1 MKKLGLASQ
10 ILIALVLGVI
20 VGALFYQNE
29 TVINVLTPIGDI
41 FIHLIKM
48 IVLPIVIAALI
59 VAVAGVGDM
68 KTIGRLGGKTI
79 LYFEIVTTI
88 ALAVGLL
95 AANVFHPGTGIDMSN
110 MEKGDISKYEETSK
124 TSSEKASFSET
135 IVHLVP
141 TNVFQSIAEGD
152 LLPTIFFTVLF
163 GLGIAAVGDKGK
175 PVLGFF
181 EGILEAMFWV
191 TNKVMKFAPFGVFAL
206 ISVTV
211 IKFGVGAL
219 LPLGKLV
226 LVVYGTMAFFVIVV
240 LGIIAKLAGTS
251 VFTLFKILKEEII
264 LAFSTASSEAVLP
277 RLMDK
282 MEKFGCPKAIT
293 SFVIPTG
300 YTFNLDGSA
309 IYQSVAAIFVAQMY
323 GVPLSIFEQITLL
336 LILMLTSKGMAGVPG
351 ASIVVVITTLGAMGL
366 PLEGL
371 AFIVGIDRILD
382 MVRTTVNVFGN
393 SLAAIVMSKWEKVFD
408 QEKSKKYIEEL
419 KQQTKAA

>member
-1 MKKLGLASQ
+1 
-10 ILIALVLGVI
+10 V
-20 VGALFYQNE
+20 
-29 TVINVLTPIGDI
+29 
-41 FIHLIKM
+41 
-48 IVLPIVIAALI
+48 
-59 VAVAGVGDM
+59 
-68 KTIGRLGGKTI
+68 
-79 LYFEIVTTI
+79 
-88 ALAVGLL
+88 
-95 AANVFHPGTGIDMSN
+95 
-110 MEKGDISKYEETSK
+110 
-124 TSSEKASFSET
+124 
-135 IVHLVP
+135 
-141 TNVFQSIAEGD
+141 
-152 LLPTIFFTVLF
+152 
-163 GLGIAAVGDKGK
+163 
-175 PVLGFF
+175 
-181 EGILEAMFWV
+181 
-191 TNKVMKFAPFGVFAL
+191 
-206 ISVTV
+206 
-211 IKFGVGAL
+211 
-219 LPLGKLV
+219 
-226 LVVYGTMAFFVIVV
+226 
-240 LGIIAKLAGTS
+240 
-251 VFTLFKILKEEII
+251 LKEEII

-309 IYQSVAAIFVAQMY
+309 IYQSIAAIFVAQMY
-323 GVPLSIFEQITLL
+323 GMPLSIYEQITLL

>member
-95 AANVFHPGTGIDMSN
+95 AANVFHPGTGIDLSN

-251 VFTLFKILKEEII
+251 VFTLFRVLKEEII

-309 IYQSVAAIFVAQMY
+309 IYQSIAAIFVAQMY
-323 GVPLSIFEQITLL
+323 GMPLSIYEQITLL

>member
-1 MKKLGLASQ
+1 M
-10 ILIALVLGVI
+10 
-20 VGALFYQNE
+20 
-29 TVINVLTPIGDI
+29 
-41 FIHLIKM
+41 
-48 IVLPIVIAALI
+48 
-59 VAVAGVGDM
+59 
-68 KTIGRLGGKTI
+68 
-79 LYFEIVTTI
+79 
-88 ALAVGLL
+88 
-95 AANVFHPGTGIDMSN
+95 
-110 MEKGDISKYEETSK
+110 
-124 TSSEKASFSET
+124 
-135 IVHLVP
+135 
-141 TNVFQSIAEGD
+141 
-152 LLPTIFFTVLF
+152 
-163 GLGIAAVGDKGK
+163 
-175 PVLGFF
+175 
-181 EGILEAMFWV
+181 
-191 TNKVMKFAPFGVFAL
+191 
-206 ISVTV
+206 
-211 IKFGVGAL
+211 
-219 LPLGKLV
+219 
-226 LVVYGTMAFFVIVV
+226 
-240 LGIIAKLAGTS
+240 
-251 VFTLFKILKEEII
+251 LKEEII

-309 IYQSVAAIFVAQMY
+309 IYQSIAAIFVAQMY
-323 GVPLSIFEQITLL
+323 GMPLSIYEQITLL

>member
-240 LGIIAKLAGTS
+240 LGIIAKMAGTS
-251 VFTLFKILKEEII
+251 VFTLFRVLKEEII

-309 IYQSVAAIFVAQMY
+309 IYQSIAAIFVAQMY
-323 GVPLSIFEQITLL
+323 GMPLSIYEQITLL

>member
-251 VFTLFKILKEEII
+251 VFTLFRVLKEEII

-323 GVPLSIFEQITLL
+323 GVPLSIYEQITLL

>member
-10 ILIALVLGVI
+10 ILIALVLGVV
-20 VGALFYQNE
+20 VGAMFYQNE

-95 AANVFHPGTGIDMSN
+95 AANVFHPGTGIDMSS

-124 TSSEKASFSET
+124 ASSEKATFSET
-135 IVHLVP
+135 LVHLVP

-240 LGIIAKLAGTS
+240 LGIIAKMAGTS
-251 VFTLFKILKEEII
+251 VFTLFRVLKEEII

-309 IYQSVAAIFVAQMY
+309 IYQSIAAIFVAQMY
-323 GVPLSIFEQITLL
+323 GMPLSIYEQITLL

-371 AFIVGIDRILD
+371 AFIVGIDRLLD

>member
-251 VFTLFKILKEEII
+251 VFTLFRVLKEEII

-309 IYQSVAAIFVAQMY
+309 IYQSIAAIFVAQMY
-323 GVPLSIFEQITLL
+323 GMPLSIYEQITLL